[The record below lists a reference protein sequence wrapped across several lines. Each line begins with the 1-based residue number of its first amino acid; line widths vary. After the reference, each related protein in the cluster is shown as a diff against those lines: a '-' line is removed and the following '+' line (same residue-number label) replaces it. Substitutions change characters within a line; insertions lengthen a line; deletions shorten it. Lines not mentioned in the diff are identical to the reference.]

1 MVHLIHDIRRTTH
14 ISDNSTQNHFVGSV
28 QQGIFCAHKNLRR
41 KNFPKFFRPFSIPAL
56 FLVFMLVSCDPPKS
70 PKGPCAAGE
79 PKGEARYTLEKN
91 ADNTTYTLTI
101 AKCVKTITKGEF
113 SAINSYL
120 DGVNPVTVSDSEFA
134 GKLGATNP
142 VREEAVTAILLPSTI
157 KTIEDYAF
165 YNHKGVTGT
174 FTIPQKVQSI
184 GKGSFNQLGAESST
198 LNITFAEPSQLTTL
212 GEEAFSEARTSVL
225 KLPQSLET
233 IGKYAFYE
241 LKINPVTTFTIPAN
255 VKSIGFGAFLDVI
268 NPLITGTLT
277 IESRHLGGNLGENL
291 FVDGRLG
298 DLNNFTTIK
307 LPKEVYRSYATEAQ
321 RKNIFGIR
329 GTYLDLNGNPH

>member
-1 MVHLIHDIRRTTH
+1 MLNLIHDSRRTTH

-41 KNFPKFFRPFSIPAL
+41 KNLPNFFRPFSIPAL

-70 PKGPCAAGE
+70 PKKPCAAGE

-101 AKCVKTITKGEF
+101 AKCVKTITRGEF

-120 DGVNPVTVSDSEFA
+120 DGVNPVKVSDSKFT
-134 GKLGATNP
+134 GKLGP
-142 VREEAVTAILLPSTI
+142 RPEEAVTAILLPSTI
-157 KTIEDYAF
+157 KTIEENAF
-165 YNHKGVTGT
+165 YNHKKVTGT
-174 FTIPQKVQSI
+174 FTIPRKVQSI
-184 GKGSFNQLGAESST
+184 GKGSFNQLGAESSA

-225 KLPQSLET
+225 KLPQSLKT

-277 IESRHLGGNLGENL
+277 IKSRKLNLENNL
-291 FVDGRLG
+291 FVEGSKGDG
-298 DLNNFTTIK
+298 NNFTTIK
-307 LPKEVYRSYATEAQ
+307 LPKEVYGSYAADKRED
-321 RKNIFGIR
+321 IFGIR
-329 GTYLDLNGNPH
+329 GTYQDLDSGAEL